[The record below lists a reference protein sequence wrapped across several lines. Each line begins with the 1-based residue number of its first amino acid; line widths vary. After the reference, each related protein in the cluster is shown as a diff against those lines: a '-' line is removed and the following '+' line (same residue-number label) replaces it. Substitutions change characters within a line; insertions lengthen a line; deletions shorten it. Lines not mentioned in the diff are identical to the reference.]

1 MFVRSI
7 VATLLFA
14 SSCAAIVAPA
24 HAQDAYPNR
33 PIRIVVGFQ
42 AGSASDVAARVV
54 GQKLNE
60 ILQTSVVVENR
71 PGASSDIAA
80 KAVAAAPPDGYTLFL
95 CTVANSINLVS
106 KGQGAT
112 DISTALL
119 PIAQIGEVPNILVVN
134 PSLPAHT
141 VGDVIRLAKE
151 KPGTLAYASAGNGSA
166 LHMAAELFSTISG
179 IRLLHVP
186 YQGSAPAM
194 ADLLGGRTSL
204 MFAPASTVLALV
216 NSGKLRAIASAT
228 TKRLASAPDIPTAA
242 EQGLPNFES
251 SVWTGLVAPVGLP
264 APIVKK
270 LEAAILQATASP
282 DVVAQFGAQGVDVV
296 QRNQASFAAY
306 IKSEDDKWSSVI
318 QASGLKL
325 N

>member
-1 MFVRSI
+1 MLVRSI

-14 SSCAAIVAPA
+14 ALASPA

-60 ILQTSVVVENR
+60 ILQTSVIVENR
-71 PGASSDIAA
+71 PGGSSDIAA
-80 KAVAAAPPDGYTLFL
+80 KAVAAAPPDGYTLYL
-95 CTVANSINLVS
+95 CTVANAINLAS
-106 KGQGAT
+106 KGPGAT

-134 PSLPAHT
+134 PGLPAHT
-141 VGDVIRLAKE
+141 VGDVIRLAKK

-216 NSGKLRAIASAT
+216 KAGQLRAIASAT
-228 TKRLASAPDIPTAA
+228 TRRLASAPDIPTAA
-242 EQGLPNFES
+242 EQGLANFES
-251 SVWTGLVAPVGLP
+251 SVWTGLLAPVGLP
-264 APIVKK
+264 APIARK
-270 LEAAILQATASP
+270 LEAAILQATASN
-282 DVVAQFGAQGVDVV
+282 DVVAQFSAQGIDVV
-296 QRNQASFAAY
+296 QRDHASFAAY
-306 IKSEDDKWSSVI
+306 IKSENTKWSSVI
-318 QASGLKL
+318 QASSLKL